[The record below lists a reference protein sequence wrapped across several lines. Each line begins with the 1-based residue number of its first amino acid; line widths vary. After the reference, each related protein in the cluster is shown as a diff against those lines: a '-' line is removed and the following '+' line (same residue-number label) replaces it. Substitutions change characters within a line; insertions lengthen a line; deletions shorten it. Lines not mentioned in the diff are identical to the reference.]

1 MLKDNIKWRG
11 IKYFQLMRVICEEL
25 IYYIWFIYK
34 WWEILF
40 YFYCLIIWTFFYLFM
55 ENIRLTILFL
65 EEQSF
70 QEFLFFLINLKW
82 NI

>member
-1 MLKDNIKWRG
+1 
-11 IKYFQLMRVICEEL
+11 
-25 IYYIWFIYK
+25 
-34 WWEILF
+34 
-40 YFYCLIIWTFFYLFM
+40 M

>member
-1 MLKDNIKWRG
+1 
-11 IKYFQLMRVICEEL
+11 
-25 IYYIWFIYK
+25 
-34 WWEILF
+34 
-40 YFYCLIIWTFFYLFM
+40 M
-55 ENIRLTILFL
+55 ENIRFTILFL